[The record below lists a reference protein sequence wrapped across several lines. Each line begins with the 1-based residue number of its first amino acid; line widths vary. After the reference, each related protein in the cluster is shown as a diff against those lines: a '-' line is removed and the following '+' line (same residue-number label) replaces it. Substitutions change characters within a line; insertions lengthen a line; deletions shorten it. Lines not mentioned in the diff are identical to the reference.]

1 MMDTFVA
8 YTVNTLYVLGIASLI
23 VSVLTYL
30 YLPKALKILF
40 EEEEDDEW
48 SRYSDL
54 LYYILLDGRINL

>member
-40 EEEEDDEW
+40 EEEEDDE
-48 SRYSDL
+48 
-54 LYYILLDGRINL
+54 